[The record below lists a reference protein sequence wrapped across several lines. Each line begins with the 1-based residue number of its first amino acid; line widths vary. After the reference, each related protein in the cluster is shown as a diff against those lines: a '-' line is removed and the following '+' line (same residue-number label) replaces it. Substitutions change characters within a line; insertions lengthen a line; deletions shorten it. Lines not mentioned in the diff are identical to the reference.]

1 MGQNKRLVLLV
12 IGDTLAAVLAI
23 LAAIPIRFRR
33 APALEDVETM
43 GIVRILIFVAIV
55 LFLSFLVEIYRNH
68 HELFARDIAVKIGS
82 SLGVSCFVF
91 SILTYSNIPGEYGN
105 NILVTAILIFGILQ
119 FICHATYRIYVKH
132 RGFARRVVIL
142 GVGASAGNMGSLIP
156 ESDENYLLSG
166 YVRCSDEDSQV
177 SPDRILENSG
187 GIYET
192 VKRER
197 ADKIVVSLAERRG
210 VFPFQEVMACKL
222 AGVEVMDAPSFYEHV
237 TGKLFLEGINPSW
250 IIFSDGFN
258 VSRVRKVIKRGV
270 DIICATAGIILTV
283 PFLPLIA
290 LAIKLDSPGP
300 VFYRQERV
308 GEREQNFF
316 LYKFRTMR
324 VDAESGSGAVW
335 AQKNDTRVTRLG
347 NFLRKCRID
356 ELPQFFNILCG
367 EMSMVGPRPERPEF
381 VIKLKELIPYY
392 SERHFVKPGVTG
404 WAQVRYPY
412 GASVEDATEKL
423 RFDLYYIKHL
433 SLTLDFIIILK
444 TIQVVLFRRGAR

>member
-1 MGQNKRLVLLV
+1 MEQNKRLMLLV
-12 IGDTLAAVLAI
+12 IGDTLAAIMAI
-23 LAAIPIRFRR
+23 LMAIPIRSRR
-33 APALEDVETM
+33 APTLEDVMAM
-43 GIVRILIFVAIV
+43 GSVRVVTFVVIVV
-55 LFLSFLVEIYRNH
+55 FLSFLVEIYRNH
-68 HELFARDIAVKIGS
+68 HTLVARDIAVKIGS
-82 SLGVSCFVF
+82 SLGVSCFIF
-91 SILTYSNIPGEYGN
+91 SILTYSNIPREFGSGM
-105 NILVTAILIFGILQ
+105 LVSAILIFGILQ
-119 FICHATYRIYVKH
+119 FICHATYRLYVKH

-142 GVGASAGNMGSLIP
+142 GVGTSAGNMGALIP

-166 YVRCSDEDSQV
+166 YVRCSEEVPQV
-177 SPDRILENSG
+177 SPDRILENSD

-192 VKRER
+192 AKREK
-197 ADKIVVSLAERRG
+197 ADKIVVSLTERRG

-258 VSRVRKVIKRGV
+258 VSRVRKVLKRGL
-270 DIICATAGIILTV
+270 DIFCATAGIILTI

-308 GEREQNFF
+308 GEREQNFL

-324 VDAESGSGAVW
+324 VDAESASGAVW
-335 AQKNDTRVTRLG
+335 AKKNDTRVTRLG
-347 NFLRKCRID
+347 EFFRKCRID
-356 ELPQFFNILCG
+356 ELPQFINILCG

-433 SLTLDFIIILK
+433 SLTLDVIIILE